1 MKNKTKVWLLIAAFL
16 ILIGGGMFAT
26 IMTGLEWDFMNL
38 STSEFETNTYE
49 ISENYRNISINVD
62 MADIQLL
69 PGNDESTAVECY
81 EMKSM
86 KHSVIAENG
95 TLLISVED
103 TRKWYEHIGF
113 YFRQPKVTMTIPKGE
128 YTKLFIKGSTGDVEI
143 QKDIFFGDMEI
154 SISTGDVGVFASCS
168 GNMSLKTS
176 TGGIFV
182 KSASAKEM
190 NLRVSTGKT
199 VLNGVRCENLTS
211 IANTGDIVL
220 EDVIAAGKISVERST
235 GDVDFTACDATEIF
249 VKTTTGDVEGSFLT
263 DKVFITQTN
272 TGKVNVPKSVSGGR
286 CELTTKTGDIKI
298 TVD

>member
-16 ILIGGGMFAT
+16 VLIGGGMFAA

-69 PGNDESTAVECY
+69 PVNDESTAVECY

-86 KHSVIAENG
+86 KHSVTVENG
-95 TLLISVED
+95 ILLISVED

-113 YFRQPKVTMTIPKGE
+113 NFGQPKITVFVPGGE
-128 YTKLFIKGSTGDVEI
+128 YAKLFIKGSTGDIEI
-143 QKDIFFGDMEI
+143 PKEHSFDDMEI
-154 SISTGDVGVFASCS
+154 SVSTGDIGVFASCS

-182 KSASAKEM
+182 KNASAKEM
-190 NLRVSTGKT
+190 NLRATTGKT

-220 EDVIAAGKISVERST
+220 EDVIAAGKISIERST
-235 GDVDFTACDATEIF
+235 GDVDFKACDATEIF
-249 VKTTTGDVEGSFLT
+249 LKTTTGDVEGSFLT